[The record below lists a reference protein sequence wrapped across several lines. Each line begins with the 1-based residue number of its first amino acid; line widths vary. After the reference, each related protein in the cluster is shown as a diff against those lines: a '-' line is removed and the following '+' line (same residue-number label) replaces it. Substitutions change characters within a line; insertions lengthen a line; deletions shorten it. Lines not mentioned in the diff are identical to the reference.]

1 MLFFCYR
8 NANIR
13 YTKCP
18 ISTRPVKKKKTLA
31 CYICMPMFSLKS
43 QKIKNKLV

>member
-18 ISTRPVKKKKTLA
+18 ISTRPVKKKKLLHA
-31 CYICMPMFSLKS
+31 ICMPMFSLKS

>member
-18 ISTRPVKKKKTLA
+18 ISTRPVKKKKKTLA
-31 CYICMPMFSLKS
+31 WYACLCFHLKARKF
-43 QKIKNKLV
+43 KIN

>member
-18 ISTRPVKKKKTLA
+18 ISTRPVKKKKNSCMLR
-31 CYICMPMFSLKS
+31 MPMFSLKS
-43 QKIKNKLV
+43 QKIQNKLV

>member
-18 ISTRPVKKKKTLA
+18 ISTRPVKKKNSCML
-31 CYICMPMFSLKS
+31 CMPMFSLKS
-43 QKIKNKLV
+43 QKIQNKLV